1 MENFYAVY
9 KFNKYL
15 PMNPPKKVSCSYNL
29 QKVGRKSLDFDNILK
44 TSYFC

>member
-15 PMNPPKKVSCSYNL
+15 PMNPPKRFRVLTISKKLEENPW
-29 QKVGRKSLDFDNILK
+29 ILT
-44 TSYFC
+44 TS